1 MTKRRLWYTLCNPV
15 AKLSEPENNLGHQV
29 TLELAMNSLKRIV
42 PGYCIV
48 AAVLPVFLLLCS
60 QAHAAPGALTENLYA
75 KAGGGVYFLDISE
88 SSPFIRTNGKEE
100 AVGFLDHYDAA
111 FQAGPLVNL
120 TVGGEYDAFGK
131 SLFTE
136 LSGFLTFYSSRH
148 VNDYDEDRGP
158 WDNVLA
164 RFEERYCQSCF
175 TPEAE
180 EFLVSLIKN
189 NPDVRSVGWIG
200 KIDGGAMPFGA
211 PNFAWGDPI
220 RITTKREVDFHGVD
234 LVTGTFF
241 GQTGDARTSLFIG
254 PSYKRLNQ
262 ETETFAYESNR
273 APEANNLTL
282 NEDLEAWYY
291 GGVVGARFDLPFK
304 KRWNFTFDGRLGV
317 YYLDS
322 EYDGSQRTRLTSG
335 NPDVNEPTH
344 WTTSDSTVATTLN
357 FQTALSVTCLE
368 RVTFQLGTGLEYL
381 SHAPRMRYA
390 NLGESF
396 ASGDAHA
403 PARIEYSSALGVFSA
418 FSIVIRM

>member
-1 MTKRRLWYTLCNPV
+1 MHSLRRRFP
-15 AKLSEPENNLGHQV
+15 AP
-29 TLELAMNSLKRIV
+29 R
-42 PGYCIV
+42 
-48 AAVLPVFLLLCS
+48 AVVLLPVILLFCAP
-60 QAHAAPGALTENLYA
+60 AHAASDTLTDNLYA
-75 KAGGGVYFLDISE
+75 RAGGGVYVLDLSE
-88 SSPFIRTNGKEE
+88 SSPFIRTNNREE
-100 AVGFLDHYDAA
+100 AVGFLDHYDAS

-120 TVGGEYDAFGK
+120 AVGGEYDAFGK
-131 SLFTE
+131 KLFTE
-136 LSGFLTFYSSRH
+136 VSGFLTFYSSTHINEYNEDPAPWTEARATFDRQCPINP
-148 VNDYDEDRGP
+148 VNGRCPITSETEP
-158 WDNVLA
+158 L
-164 RFEERYCQSCF
+164 
-175 TPEAE
+175 
-180 EFLVSLIKN
+180 LVALIEGR
-189 NPDVRSVGWIG
+189 PDARSVGWIG

-220 RITTKREVDFHGVD
+220 RISTKREVAFHGVD
-234 LVTGTFF
+234 LVTGMFF
-241 GQTGDARTSLFIG
+241 GQSGQSRTSLFMG

-390 NLGESF
+390 SLGESF
-396 ASGDAHA
+396 ASGDTHA
-403 PARIEYSSALGVFSA
+403 PARIEYSSAFGLFSA